1 MYKKT
6 AWAAGAALT
15 VLAAASVAMAQQT
28 SRKAAEAEATTI
40 GELIV
45 TAEKREQKLQDVP
58 IAITAFTAKQRETTG
73 IVSIQDITNFTPGL
87 TYNSGLDR
95 AAIRGVGR
103 LTNRLSSDAAV
114 ATYSDGFYTTSV
126 AEAGKST
133 LIVDRIEVLRGPQ
146 GTLYGRNAIGGA
158 INVISK
164 RPTNTKV
171 GEARVTL
178 GNYGLHNYELLVSG
192 PVTDFA
198 RVQFYGQFVEQT
210 EGYFR
215 NVATGNRFKD
225 ALNRNYLEVQADVDV
240 GERGHLWVK
249 YAKPKWFNE
258 SGNSGGNLSNKEYSY
273 NYSGVDSLT
282 INPAF
287 GLTLPNRTQVGTVT
301 SNPQLKDP
309 RTANTDFQTR
319 IKNTGIHILTAQYTQ
334 EFDAFDV
341 KYVGGYDSYRY
352 DQYSDSDG
360 LPILSF
366 QVPLNASPAPSLN
379 TCQYVPGC
387 RPLTIDASG
396 NRFSY
401 VEDKSWFSHELN
413 ISSNQ
418 EGPFQWI
425 AGLYY
430 FKDTYHNPQISYS
443 TQPGALT
450 PSGAN
455 VGNPLGSALNPR
467 GEFYFFDYDM
477 TTESRAVFGQVDWK
491 FRDVW
496 QFTAGLR
503 YTADHKEG
511 FESFR
516 GLCMTNS
523 CIGDPRVFGTLVGG
537 QALDIT
543 TLLAAGYPS
552 QAAAK
557 AEGVTT
563 APSQQSATKWVNYV
577 IDPATGR
584 ANRQLEND
592 WSGVTGTLG
601 VEWNP
606 DRGTNAYFRYGRGYK
621 SGGFNAAE
629 IVPSPSTD
637 AETVD
642 AYEIGLKKDIG
653 STLRINTAIFLY
665 NYKDLQI
672 PIRVLVQTELGNT
685 VQTQFLN
692 VPESESKGIEV
703 EANWKPIRGLEFL
716 ASYSYNPT
724 EVKSGC
730 SLTDTK
736 ACVLDVS
743 DPLAQD
749 PDAQPA
755 ITVSTPTTT
764 PNDTQTKVLQSLRGN
779 SLPYAPESKFALNAN
794 YTWLLEDSSLTVS
807 ANYVWRDASYANLF
821 TRDYNRAPAWDSK
834 DFRVVWRTYSGR
846 YTVTGYVRNAFD
858 DLTFNSANGGTRLAP
873 DPSNPT
879 NYANV
884 VQSLAMNPPRT
895 YGIAFHYKFW

>member
-28 SRKAAEAEATTI
+28 SRKDAEAEATTI

-58 IAITAFTAKQRETTG
+58 IAITAFTARQRETTG

-126 AEAGKST
+126 AEAAKST
-133 LIVDRIEVLRGPQ
+133 LIVERIEVLRGPQ

-164 RPTNTKV
+164 RPTNTKA

-178 GNYGLHNYELLVSG
+178 GSYGLHNYELLVSG

-225 ALNRNYLEVQADVDV
+225 AINNNYLEVQADVDV

-249 YAKPKWFNE
+249 YAKPKWFNQ
-258 SGNSGGNLSNKEYSY
+258 SGNSGGNLGDREYSY

-287 GLTLPNRTQVGTVT
+287 GLTQPNHVQVGTVT
-301 SNPQLKDP
+301 TNPQLQDP

-319 IKNTGIHILTAQYTQ
+319 IKNTGINILTAQYTQ
-334 EFDAFDV
+334 KFDAFDV

-352 DQYSDSDG
+352 DQFTDSDG

-366 QVPLNASPAPSLN
+366 QVPLNVSPAPSLN

-387 RPLTIDASG
+387 KPLTIDASG

-401 VEDKSWFSHELN
+401 IEDKSWFSHELN

-443 TQPGALT
+443 SQPGALT
-450 PSGAN
+450 PSGAG

-516 GLCMTNS
+516 SLCMTNS
-523 CIGDPRVFGTLVGG
+523 CIGDPRVYGTLVGA

-557 AEGVTT
+557 VEGVTS

-577 IDPATGR
+577 IDPVTGR

-601 VEWNP
+601 IEWNP
-606 DRGTNAYFRYGRGYK
+606 DRGT
-621 SGGFNAAE
+621 
-629 IVPSPSTD
+629 
-637 AETVD
+637 
-642 AYEIGLKKDIG
+642 
-653 STLRINTAIFLY
+653 
-665 NYKDLQI
+665 
-672 PIRVLVQTELGNT
+672 
-685 VQTQFLN
+685 
-692 VPESESKGIEV
+692 
-703 EANWKPIRGLEFL
+703 
-716 ASYSYNPT
+716 
-724 EVKSGC
+724 
-730 SLTDTK
+730 
-736 ACVLDVS
+736 
-743 DPLAQD
+743 
-749 PDAQPA
+749 
-755 ITVSTPTTT
+755 
-764 PNDTQTKVLQSLRGN
+764 
-779 SLPYAPESKFALNAN
+779 
-794 YTWLLEDSSLTVS
+794 
-807 ANYVWRDASYANLF
+807 
-821 TRDYNRAPAWDSK
+821 
-834 DFRVVWRTYSGR
+834 
-846 YTVTGYVRNAFD
+846 
-858 DLTFNSANGGTRLAP
+858 
-873 DPSNPT
+873 
-879 NYANV
+879 
-884 VQSLAMNPPRT
+884 
-895 YGIAFHYKFW
+895 

>member
-28 SRKAAEAEATTI
+28 SRKDAEAEATTI

-178 GNYGLHNYELLVSG
+178 GSYGLHNYELLVSG

-215 NVATGNRFKD
+215 NVAT
-225 ALNRNYLEVQADVDV
+225 
-240 GERGHLWVK
+240 
-249 YAKPKWFNE
+249 
-258 SGNSGGNLSNKEYSY
+258 
-273 NYSGVDSLT
+273 
-282 INPAF
+282 
-287 GLTLPNRTQVGTVT
+287 
-301 SNPQLKDP
+301 
-309 RTANTDFQTR
+309 
-319 IKNTGIHILTAQYTQ
+319 
-334 EFDAFDV
+334 
-341 KYVGGYDSYRY
+341 
-352 DQYSDSDG
+352 
-360 LPILSF
+360 
-366 QVPLNASPAPSLN
+366 
-379 TCQYVPGC
+379 
-387 RPLTIDASG
+387 G

-450 PSGAN
+450 PSGAG

-516 GLCMTNS
+516 SLCMTNG
-523 CIGDPRVFGTLVGG
+523 CIGDPRVLGTLVGG

-543 TLLAAGYPS
+543 TLLAADYPS